1 MKETVSD
8 GVREVQWGVDSR
20 IVVITAADN
29 QFARSTAY
37 VIVSNQYYLALQQ
50 YFSSIITINNKTFVS
65 EC

>member
-29 QFARSTAY
+29 QFARSTAH